1 MNHVQLVWTPWAQTR
16 LGLGSRLRATGTGIK
31 NFKKILN
38 FELMENKLQVIPP
51 QITLNGLFKMCQAVE
66 KAVCTPGNGGG
77 RAFCQIKVRSSSF
90 SVAIIIFKI

>member
-1 MNHVQLVWTPWAQTR
+1 MGPNQVGSGVQTTCNRDWN
-16 LGLGSRLRATGTGIK
+16 K
-31 NFKKILN
+31 KFKKILN